1 MKGASTTFQADSL
14 DQVGDYLNSITNG
27 YVDFSEMLHSTIE
40 QVRQSIVG
48 LAPNIVG
55 SVSELLLG
63 LFIMFF
69 VMFYGFREGQ
79 VFIKYVKELLP
90 LEGGL
95 KDSLR

>member
-1 MKGASTTFQADSL
+1 M
-14 DQVGDYLNSITNG
+14 LNSTL
-27 YVDFSEMLHSTIE
+27 D

-48 LAPNIVG
+48 LAPNILG
-55 SVSELLLG
+55 SISELLLG

-79 VFIKYVKELLP
+79 VFITYLKELLP

-95 KDSLR
+95 EGLAL